1 MRHLCNICGTYVTPS
16 FWDVG
21 VLGTASV
28 KLETFIAD
36 GGRSRATLRGV
47 PLRMV
52 PVTWILTK
60 KYLRLSLSAHRS
72 ICSRRTLAE

>member
-16 FWDVG
+16 LGDVG
-21 VLGTASV
+21 ALGAGSV
-28 KLETFIAD
+28 SLETFIGD

-52 PVTWILTK
+52 PITLILTK
-60 KYLRLSLSAHRS
+60 KYVRLSLPAHRS
-72 ICSRRTLAE
+72 ICSR